1 MNSKI
6 VFGQYFNSNS
16 WIHKLDPRVKLI
28 AILLF
33 MVGVFLIDSLYVLL
47 GILGAVLILIFTTKI
62 SIFKFLQSMRMMTFL
77 LVFAFVCQV
86 LFRKTGNLLYTF
98 NFTLDVYNLIITVV
112 LLIIYFLLGK
122 KLKKGRFL
130 QFLLVCFLSFYLQT
144 YTYNVIN
151 NLTNNI
157 GVNYIELVSYKVT
170 VYDDSLM
177 SGAFI
182 LIRICLLLFMSSIL
196 TFCTKPTELNNGLE
210 AILSPLKV
218 FKVNVSILSM
228 MISIALRNIPTLIN
242 EANKILKAQ
251 ASRGVD
257 FKEAKLK
264 EKVMQIVSL
273 IVPMFI
279 IAFQKAEDLSYA
291 MEARGYDPDKPRTTI
306 NVLKFKTSD
315 YVSLLTLI
323 CLFVLVIVYKILL

>member
-1 MNSKI
+1 MNNKV

-16 WIHKLDPRVKLI
+16 WIHKMDPRVKII
-28 AILLF
+28 AVLLF

-47 GILGAVLILIFTTKI
+47 GVLGAIVILIFTTKI
-62 SIFKFLQSMRMMTFL
+62 SFFRFLSSMKMMTFL

-98 NFTLDVYNLIITVV
+98 NFTLDIYNLIITIV
-112 LLIIYFLLGK
+112 LLILYFLLGK

-130 QFLLVCFLSFYLQT
+130 QFLFVCVISFYLQI
-144 YTYNVIN
+144 YTYNSLN
-151 NLTNNI
+151 TSKFNI
-157 GVNYIELVSYKVT
+157 IELVTYKIT

-182 LIRICLLLFMSSIL
+182 LVRISLLLFVSSIL

-210 AILSPLKV
+210 AILSPLKI
-218 FKVNVSILSM
+218 FKLNVSILSM

-279 IAFQKAEDLSYA
+279 ISFQKAEDLSYA
-291 MEARGYDPDKPRTTI
+291 MEARGYDPDRPRTSI
-306 NVLKFKTSD
+306 NVLKFKLSD
-315 YVSLLTLI
+315 YVSLITLL
-323 CLFVLVIVYKILL
+323 CLFIITIVNKII